1 MSEGKLPREGPI
13 KVKKSSRWKLLLI
26 ALIAMCLV
34 VMLIAG
40 MIAWNRSQALVTIQ
54 QAGGPV
60 EVARSYAG
68 GRTVDRVTLQPGD
81 PLYWE
86 LLVFIKDHAGS
97 GSPQIIPVATV
108 PGRLYLRVGGVS
120 VDVGSMRIKSI
131 VNRRTYVQ
139 PVDQAD
145 LALIMKVERFLNER
159 RRSQGD

>member
-1 MSEGKLPREGPI
+1 MSEAKPPREAPI
-13 KVKKSSRWKLLLI
+13 KAKRSSWLKLLLI
-26 ALIAMCLV
+26 ALIAISLV
-34 VMLIAG
+34 VMLVAG

-60 EVARSYAG
+60 EVARSYAD
-68 GRTVDRVTLQPGD
+68 GRTSDRVTLQPGD

-97 GSPQIIPVATV
+97 GSPQIIPVPIF

-120 VDVGSMRIKSI
+120 VDVGAMRIASI
-131 VNRRTYVQ
+131 VNSRTYVQ

-145 LALIMKVERFLNER
+145 LALIMKVERFLSER
-159 RRSQGD
+159 RRSRGD